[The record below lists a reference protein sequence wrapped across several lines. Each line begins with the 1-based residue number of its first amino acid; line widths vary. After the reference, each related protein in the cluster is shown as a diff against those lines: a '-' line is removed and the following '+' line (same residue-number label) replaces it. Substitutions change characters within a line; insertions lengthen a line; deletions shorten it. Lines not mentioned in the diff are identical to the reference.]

1 MILIF
6 FIYIAN
12 IFIIL
17 NNFKTRVLLLRKNQ
31 PDFDR
36 KNAGLP
42 ASLSFIGSF
51 VSNSLLSFLLVEF
64 FLSVILAILFTP
76 LFWSFVSLYMTMAL
90 LIMIIMMI
98 VKKLVIMIVKK
109 LCLSDKYV
117 RFPRLFG
124 YFEFYLLFTNM
135 YAGFI
140 TAFMRFIMLFIV
152 LLLAIFRIDQ
162 SAIPQWVYNLLNI
175 DAINNS
181 YLGLIYM
188 YHCHNHPLSVSFKVL
203 LESFAKKIRYFT
215 EEHYEKTKRSDEDKS
230 IFFKNI
236 MSKKNYLKD
245 KISMARLLTRHKF
258 KDIVLKDVR
267 CKAILD
273 RKREEEKKKEND
285 DNIKKVTIEE
295 KSKPDY
301 LRMN

>member
-90 LIMIIMMI
+90 IIMMI
-98 VKKLVIMIVKK
+98 VKKPVIMILNK
-109 LCLSDKYV
+109 LCLSDK
-117 RFPRLFG
+117 LSNSLD
-124 YFEFYLLFTNM
+124 YLDILSLIHFLQ
-135 YAGFI
+135 I
-140 TAFMRFIMLFIV
+140 FMLA
-152 LLLAIFRIDQ
+152 LLL
-162 SAIPQWVYNLLNI
+162 LL
-175 DAINNS
+175 
-181 YLGLIYM
+181 
-188 YHCHNHPLSVSFKVL
+188 CFL
-203 LESFAKKIRYFT
+203 LYC
-215 EEHYEKTKRSDEDKS
+215 Y
-230 IFFKNI
+230 
-236 MSKKNYLKD
+236 
-245 KISMARLLTRHKF
+245 
-258 KDIVLKDVR
+258 
-267 CKAILD
+267 
-273 RKREEEKKKEND
+273 
-285 DNIKKVTIEE
+285 
-295 KSKPDY
+295 
-301 LRMN
+301 

>member
-51 VSNSLLSFLLVEF
+51 VSNSLRSFLLVEF

-90 LIMIIMMI
+90 IIMMI
-98 VKKLVIMIVKK
+98 VKKPVIMILNK

-124 YFEFYLLFTNM
+124 YFKFNLLFTNI

-140 TAFMRFIMLFIV
+140 TAFMLFIV
-152 LLLAIFRIDQ
+152 LLLAI
-162 SAIPQWVYNLLNI
+162 
-175 DAINNS
+175 
-181 YLGLIYM
+181 
-188 YHCHNHPLSVSFKVL
+188 
-203 LESFAKKIRYFT
+203 
-215 EEHYEKTKRSDEDKS
+215 
-230 IFFKNI
+230 
-236 MSKKNYLKD
+236 
-245 KISMARLLTRHKF
+245 
-258 KDIVLKDVR
+258 
-267 CKAILD
+267 
-273 RKREEEKKKEND
+273 
-285 DNIKKVTIEE
+285 IE
-295 KSKPDY
+295 
-301 LRMN
+301 